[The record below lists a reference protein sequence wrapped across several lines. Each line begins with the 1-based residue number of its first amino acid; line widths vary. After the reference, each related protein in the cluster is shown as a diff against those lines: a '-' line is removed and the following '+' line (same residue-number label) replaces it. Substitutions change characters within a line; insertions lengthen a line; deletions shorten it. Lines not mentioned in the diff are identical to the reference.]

1 MANII
6 PFRGLR
12 YNTEKIKDLSLVTT
26 PPYDIISPDSQ
37 EMFYNM
43 HPNNVIRLEL
53 GMEHAGDN
61 ENNNKYTRAAEY
73 LKQWIEDKTLV
84 YESTPALY
92 LYEQVFTL
100 KDGSQKSFKGFITL
114 VELEEFSKGII
125 LPHEETLSKAKAD
138 RFNLMSTTFSN
149 FSQIFS
155 LYLDPEKHISNII
168 NSISKNPPDISFKSW
183 DGITQNLWIVT
194 DNEIISAVKKHFE
207 GKQLF
212 IADGHH
218 RYETALNFR
227 NKMREENPGY
237 SKDDLF
243 NYVMMMLVDMDDP
256 GLVVFPTHRLV
267 KDIDGFDENTLVSG
281 LKENFNVQKYVIMQG
296 NEDISQQIEK
306 KLADNAD
313 KKAFALYTGKDYFY
327 LFDLKNPDSINHAL
341 PNKSAAYKNL
351 DVTILHTLVLDKLL
365 GIDMENMAN
374 QKNLTYTRDSHEAI
388 DWVKNGSFQCSFLL
402 NATKVREIKDVSLA
416 NEKMPQ
422 KSTYF
427 YPKLITGLIMNKFK

>member
-1 MANII
+1 MKMANII

-168 NSISKNPPDISFKSW
+168 NSISKNPPDISFKS
-183 DGITQNLWIVT
+183 
-194 DNEIISAVKKHFE
+194 
-207 GKQLF
+207 
-212 IADGHH
+212 
-218 RYETALNFR
+218 
-227 NKMREENPGY
+227 
-237 SKDDLF
+237 
-243 NYVMMMLVDMDDP
+243 
-256 GLVVFPTHRLV
+256 
-267 KDIDGFDENTLVSG
+267 
-281 LKENFNVQKYVIMQG
+281 
-296 NEDISQQIEK
+296 
-306 KLADNAD
+306 
-313 KKAFALYTGKDYFY
+313 
-327 LFDLKNPDSINHAL
+327 
-341 PNKSAAYKNL
+341 
-351 DVTILHTLVLDKLL
+351 
-365 GIDMENMAN
+365 
-374 QKNLTYTRDSHEAI
+374 
-388 DWVKNGSFQCSFLL
+388 
-402 NATKVREIKDVSLA
+402 
-416 NEKMPQ
+416 
-422 KSTYF
+422 
-427 YPKLITGLIMNKFK
+427 